1 MTDITQIL
9 SRIEQG
15 DPTAREQL
23 LPLLY
28 DALRKL
34 AARHLAGEKRD
45 LTLQPTALVHEA
57 YLRLIGESHYASRG
71 HFFVAAS
78 RAMRQILIDNAR
90 RKKRIKHGG
99 NFTRQDFDLDLALCP
114 DDDQQLLALND
125 ALTEFSATR
134 PRQAQLVELRFFGG
148 MTLEEA
154 AETIG
159 VSLSTA
165 DRDWKYARAWLH
177 AAIKQSLDHDSGN
190 SGR

>member
-28 DALRKL
+28 NALRKL
-34 AARHLAGEKRD
+34 AARHLAGEKPD
-45 LTLQPTALVHEA
+45 QTLQPTALVHEA
-57 YLRLIGESHYASRG
+57 YLRLVGETTYSSRG
-71 HFFVAAS
+71 QFFMAAS

-99 NFTRQDFDLDLALCP
+99 NFTRQDLDLELALCP
-114 DDDQQLLALND
+114 DDNRQLLALND

-154 AETIG
+154 AETMG

-177 AAIKQSLDHDSGN
+177 AAIKQSLDGESPN